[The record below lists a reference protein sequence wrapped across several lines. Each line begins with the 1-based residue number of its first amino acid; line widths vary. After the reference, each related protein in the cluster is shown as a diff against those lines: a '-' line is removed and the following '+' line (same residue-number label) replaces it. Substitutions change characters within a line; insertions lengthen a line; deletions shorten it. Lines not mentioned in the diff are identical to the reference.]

1 MPEPLTV
8 TPFLL
13 SLIKLSEI
21 SNCETLMYV
30 IVPVIEKLVA
40 SSSLT
45 NSFFP
50 IVTLLPTN
58 RLEFILT
65 SPPTTSLLLNKTSL
79 LTLSLLFI
87 DTSPTI
93 NNLLFN
99 ETSSLT
105 INLAF
110 IEMSP
115 FANIRMRS
123 TASPLVILPVGAV

>member
-1 MPEPLTV
+1 MPEPTDV

-21 SNCETLMYV
+21 SNWETLIYV

-58 RLEFILT
+58 RFEFMLT
-65 SPPTTSLLLNKTSL
+65 SPLTTSLLLNKTSL
-79 LTLSLLFI
+79 ATLSLLFI

-93 NNLLFN
+93 NNLLLN
-99 ETSSLT
+99 ETSPPT
-105 INLAF
+105 INLEF

-115 FANIRMRS
+115 LANIRMRS
-123 TASPLVILPVGAV
+123 TASPVSTLSAGAV